1 MVISVDDA
9 SFYGLNA
16 TMTDLEAD
24 DAFIMLM
31 HCSGGLSMINCTN
44 IMKFIFKNSNNKLFN
59 TTEEEVISSL

>member
-1 MVISVDDA
+1 MVISVEDD
-9 SFYGLNA
+9 SFHGLNA

-31 HCSGGLSMINCTN
+31 QSSGGLSMINCSGFM
-44 IMKFIFKNSNNKLFN
+44 IFIFKNSNNKLFN

>member
-9 SFYGLNA
+9 SFHGLNA

-31 HCSGGLSMINCTN
+31 HCSGGLSMINCA
-44 IMKFIFKNSNNKLFN
+44 KFMICIFKNSNNKLFN

>member
-1 MVISVDDA
+1 LVISVDDA
-9 SFYGLNA
+9 SFHGLNA

-31 HCSGGLSMINCTN
+31 HCCGGLSMINCAKFM
-44 IMKFIFKNSNNKLFN
+44 IFIFKNSNNKLFN